1 MANKADLI
9 SIYNTY
15 VNSVIEENLGIGEPS
30 DAPSDMPS
38 HPMQPSGM
46 HTISIPNDE
55 SEECDH
61 ETSHSSHE
69 DSNLEMAKSEVYKI
83 LKSANELMNLLQC
96 ATSLEAWQ
104 LSKIVKASDYVCS
117 VKGAV
122 EYDEFEKCQD
132 EMHQGMHDINNG
144 MVVVSKIRDMLT
156 GEDMGVNEEI
166 LKQVIF
172 NIECLK
178 ESK

>member
-15 VNSVIEENLGIGEPS
+15 RNNVIEENLGIGEPS
-30 DAPSDMPS
+30 DAPMGIPT

-46 HTISIPNDE
+46 HAVNISSDE
-55 SEECDH
+55 SEECNH
-61 ETSHSSHE
+61 EPSCDGHE

-96 ATSLEAWQ
+96 TTSLEAWQ

-117 VKGAV
+117 VRGAV

-132 EMHQGMHDINNG
+132 EMQQGMHDINNG
-144 MVVVSKIRDMLT
+144 MVVVSKIKDMLT
-156 GEDMGVNEEI
+156 GENMGVNEEV

-178 ESK
+178 ESR